1 MELYHVL
8 SLACYCANNKMKKMY
23 IIGIG
28 GYRVKECPRAAF
40 TNGQNINLINNGFTH
55 DNKNIMSFN
64 LRYIT
69 PGNFVGN

>member
-1 MELYHVL
+1 
-8 SLACYCANNKMKKMY
+8 MY

-28 GYRVKECPRAAF
+28 GYRVKEGPRAAF
-40 TNGQNINLINNGFTH
+40 TNGMTYQNINLINNGFTH